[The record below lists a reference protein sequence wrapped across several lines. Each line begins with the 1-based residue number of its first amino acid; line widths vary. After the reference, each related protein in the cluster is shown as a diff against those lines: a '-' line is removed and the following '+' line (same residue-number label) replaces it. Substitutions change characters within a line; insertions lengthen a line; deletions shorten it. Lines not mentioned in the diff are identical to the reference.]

1 LLLTERDGNVE
12 TLREE
17 LLMVHKQVGVKDL
30 LINTVK
36 IDNQVLKSEK
46 DTSISRA
53 DLLHAQVRQLQ
64 EQIKELKLTNENISI
79 KKGNERMIICEE
91 EDGYDNA
98 LDEPPG
104 DLNNDEEDPTLG
116 FQLGR

>member
-1 LLLTERDGNVE
+1 MLLTERDGNVE

-64 EQIKELKLTNENISI
+64 EQIKELKFTNENISI
-79 KKGNERMIICEE
+79 KKGKDGMLISDE
-91 EDGYDNA
+91 EDRYDNA

-104 DLNNDEEDPTLG
+104 DLTDDEDDPNSG
-116 FQLGR
+116 FHHGR